1 MNAPMPRPRRS
12 PRPDDLS
19 QGSQRGRVLF
29 WILFILV
36 VGGGAAVLF
45 WPRLN
50 LVPGDDSSPFVR
62 SGQTI
67 GLRPIVLYFADPEA
81 EGLITERRE
90 IPVGA
95 TLEERVEATLRALA
109 DGPDQRTALP
119 VLPRQARVMQSFYDE
134 DGGVLY
140 VDFNTALVTQQP
152 GGSAAEYYSLSAL
165 VRTIGTNFP
174 EVTAVQILVDGQP
187 VDSLAGHFD
196 TSRPLDVA
204 TWQ

>member
-1 MNAPMPRPRRS
+1 MKEQTPS
-12 PRPDDLS
+12 PARVADPIGLEH
-19 QGSQRGRVLF
+19 GSQRGRILF

-36 VGGGAAVLF
+36 VGAGAAVLF
-45 WPRLN
+45 LPRMDT
-50 LVPGDDSSPFVR
+50 VPGDDNAPFVR
-62 SGQTI
+62 SGRAV
-67 GLRPIVLYFADPEA
+67 GLRTIVLYFADPAA

-90 IPVGA
+90 IPLGT
-95 TLEERVEATLRALA
+95 TLEEGVESALRALA
-109 DGPDQRTALP
+109 AGPDQRTALP

-134 DGGVLY
+134 EDGVLY
-140 VDFNTALVTQQP
+140 LDFNTALVTQQP

>member
-1 MNAPMPRPRRS
+1 MPRQRRS
-12 PRPDDLS
+12 LKPDDLGR
-19 QGSQRGRVLF
+19 GSQRGRVLF
-29 WILFILV
+29 WVLFILV
-36 VGGGAAVLF
+36 VGAGATVLF
-45 WPRLN
+45 WPRIN
-50 LVPGDDSSPFVR
+50 LVPGEDGSTSAR
-62 SGQTI
+62 GGQTI
-67 GLRPIVLYFADPEA
+67 GLRPIVLYFADSEA

-90 IPVGA
+90 IPLGA

-134 DGGVLY
+134 EDGVLY

-165 VRTIGTNFP
+165 VRTVGSNFP